1 MRIDRLFSH
10 SAPAFTLTQPSPRR
24 QRRQFAIR
32 NWRPPVAGEGLK
44 PHVPSPRWG
53 RRGEGEWRTLLAIA
67 LVLIAPT
74 ANAAPSGAEMMQ
86 GGNLFAI
93 TCSSSFCHGD
103 GGVGARGPSLRNRN
117 FTPDFV
123 RNTVSNGRSGTPMPA
138 FKDSLSQAE
147 LNMLVDYVMSLS
159 PNNHSASTAES
170 VPAPAMPASAPLS
183 EKALAGSAIFFDA
196 TRPGACAL
204 CHSYKEQGGPIG
216 PDLTGIAKRTPRD
229 IYQGMIKPPVPNAD
243 YTVVSVATEDG
254 KTATGLLK
262 QKTDT
267 AVQLY
272 DLSSVPP
279 VLRSFYGAKIGVA
292 AATPPYVH
300 DLSGLSKDDLAALIT
315 FLKSSDPTSKDV
327 TPQDLAQP

>member
-1 MRIDRLFSH
+1 MRTKL
-10 SAPAFTLTQPSPRR
+10 
-24 QRRQFAIR
+24 
-32 NWRPPVAGEGLK
+32 
-44 PHVPSPRWG
+44 
-53 RRGEGEWRTLLAIA
+53 LLAA
-67 LVLIAPT
+67 LAALIAPQIH
-74 ANAAPSGAEMMQ
+74 AAPSGAEMMQ

-138 FKDSLSQAE
+138 FKDSISQAE

-159 PNNHSASTAES
+159 PNNHNQDMAAVAP
-170 VPAPAMPASAPLS
+170 VPPTPVPTPLS
-183 EKALAGSAIFFDA
+183 AKAQAGSAIFYDA
-196 TRPGACAL
+196 SRPAGCAL

-216 PDLTGIAKRTPRD
+216 PDLAGIARRSPRD
-229 IYQGMIKPPVPNAD
+229 IYQGMVKPTVPNAD

-262 QKTDT
+262 QKTD
-267 AVQLY
+267 AIVQLY

-279 VLRSFYGAKIGVA
+279 VLRSFYGAKMGVA
-292 AATPPYVH
+292 PATMPYAH
-300 DLSGLSKDDLAALIT
+300 DLSGLSQDDLAALIT
-315 FLKSSDPTSKDV
+315 FLKSADHASKDV
-327 TPQDLAQP
+327 TPQDFAQP